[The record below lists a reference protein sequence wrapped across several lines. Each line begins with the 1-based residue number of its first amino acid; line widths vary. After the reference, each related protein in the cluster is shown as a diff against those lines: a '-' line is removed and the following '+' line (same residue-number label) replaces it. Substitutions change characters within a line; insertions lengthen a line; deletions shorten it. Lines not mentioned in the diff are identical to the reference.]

1 MFVSVICDIA
11 DGGHRDMVVDYLKRY
26 GFTEVVE
33 NAFET
38 TSISEKALMRLK
50 RDIDK
55 STDFYD
61 KIRFYQYPFEDTMVI
76 SFLKEKKWKK
86 SVIRV

>member
-11 DGGHRDMVVDYLKRY
+11 DAGHRDAVVDYLRRY
-26 GFTEVVE
+26 GFKEIIANT
-33 NAFET
+33 FET
-38 TSISEKALMRLK
+38 TSISDKALTRLK

-61 KIRFYQYPFEDTMVI
+61 KIRFYQYPYEDTLVI
-76 SFLKEKKWKK
+76 SFLNEKKWKK
-86 SVIRV
+86 SVVRL

>member
-1 MFVSVICDIA
+1 MFVAVICDIA
-11 DGGHRDMVVDYLKRY
+11 DAGHKDLVVDYLKRY
-26 GFTEVVE
+26 GFLEVIE
-33 NAFET
+33 NTFES
-38 TSISEKALMRLK
+38 TSISEKALIRLK

-86 SVIRV
+86 SVIRL